1 MASVPELL
9 LANYISA
16 QSRALTLMNLWLL
29 EEEETEEE
37 SEEEEDEDDGPSP
50 TLQLLLVCMAEV
62 RNAAALLMVGINR
75 GVDDEERIRAEGA
88 LKALGLLLFR
98 NKFV

>member
-37 SEEEEDEDDGPSP
+37 SEEEEDEDLHCSFFSCVWQKFEMPPPSSW
-50 TLQLLLVCMAEV
+50 
-62 RNAAALLMVGINR
+62 
-75 GVDDEERIRAEGA
+75 
-88 LKALGLLLFR
+88 LG
-98 NKFV
+98 